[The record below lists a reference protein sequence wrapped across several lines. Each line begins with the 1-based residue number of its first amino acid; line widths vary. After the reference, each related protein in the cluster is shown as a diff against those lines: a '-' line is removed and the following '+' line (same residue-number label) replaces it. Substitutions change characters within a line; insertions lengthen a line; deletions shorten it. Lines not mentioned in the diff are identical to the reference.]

1 MIYIDF
7 FIKESQERHFYKFEG
22 DSFEITELHIGR
34 NNYEWTGS
42 ERNETHTIPIRFT
55 MKTNLG
61 EEHRFEIDCG
71 YTEGTDC
78 NHKKYRNYKMT
89 HFCILEEKDGL
100 YVVADEYDEESH
112 EWKTNYEFHNE
123 ITEYFNGKI
132 QNDTDLIKKRFKEIK
147 KLDKMQKD
155 FAD

>member
-7 FIKESQERHFYKFEG
+7 FIKGTQERHFYKFEG

-61 EEHRFEIDCG
+61 EYHNFEIDCG
-71 YTEGTDC
+71 YTQGKDY
-78 NHKKYRNYKMT
+78 KGLKYRNYKMT
-89 HFCILEEKDGL
+89 HFCIMDEKDGL
-100 YVVADEYDEESH
+100 YVVADEYDEANH
-112 EWKTNYEFHNE
+112 EWKTDYEFQDK
-123 ITEYFNGKI
+123 IAGYFNSKI
-132 QNDTDLIKKRFKEIK
+132 QADTDLLKKRYKEIK